1 MYCMYVYVYIER
13 ERERERERAP
23 IPPSQAQQPRSPSGV
38 GGRHESDHHQ
48 GISGAIWD
56 HQGTF
61 LGQPGIIKDHLGS
74 NLGGLR
80 GHMPPPE
87 IKNTICALL
96 MILSKMLGI
105 EPYRSFPGS
114 C

>member
-1 MYCMYVYVYIER
+1 MYCMYVYVYI

-74 NLGGLR
+74 NLGGLHASPR
-80 GHMPPPE
+80 NQKYNMCP
-87 IKNTICALL
+87 IDDFVKNVGNRTV
-96 MILSKMLGI
+96 
-105 EPYRSFPGS
+105 
-114 C
+114 